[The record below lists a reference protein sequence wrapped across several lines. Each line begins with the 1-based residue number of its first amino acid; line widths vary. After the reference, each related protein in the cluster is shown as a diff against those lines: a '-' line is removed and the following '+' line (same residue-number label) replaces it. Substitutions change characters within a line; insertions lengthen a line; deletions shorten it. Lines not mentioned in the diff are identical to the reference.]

1 MQGKHA
7 TYSPTGRLTR
17 SSIELV
23 ADNPTHRGFG
33 GYVTH
38 RRDNELKTVIG
49 RRPFKRL
56 ARLHVAQIESE
67 EAPGQELPDLTLVWV
82 SPLTKV
88 DVTKLHN
95 SFGLMMK
102 GVTTCDQPAF
112 RS

>member
-1 MQGKHA
+1 MPSVAQQA
-7 TYSPTGRLTR
+7 DSPVPL
-17 SSIELV
+17 SNWL
-23 ADNPTHRGFG
+23 PTNRHTEDFG
-33 GYVTH
+33 GYVSY

-49 RRPFKRL
+49 CRPFKRL
-56 ARLHVAQIESE
+56 ARLHIAQIESE

-102 GVTTCDQPAF
+102 GVTTCDQPTF